1 MKLIKNSPKIWIKK
15 FPWKKKSSNKYSRG
29 RVLILGGQKN
39 MIGATILAAEA
50 CLRVGVGSV
59 KIICTKET
67 IQILSIKF
75 PSALKIE
82 INNISYLKSFLKKE
96 RKTTSVALV
105 GPGAGNNAKTMKY
118 TEEILKHIKYV
129 ILDADALNSFQ
140 HRTKKLLKYLDEYK
154 LITPHKAEFQR
165 LFPSIENSLESK
177 EKVLKFLRLCKSN
190 ILLKGNT
197 TLIGSNKT
205 IIKNSH
211 SSSELAVIGS
221 GDVLAGII
229 TSLVG
234 DNKMSVLEAASAGAW
249 LHGDISKKHGKGLI
263 SEDLIKGIPLALK
276 RLKNE

>member
-1 MKLIKNSPKIWIKK
+1 
-15 FPWKKKSSNKYSRG
+15 
-29 RVLILGGQKN
+29 

-67 IQILSIKF
+67 IKTLSLKF
-75 PSALKIE
+75 PSVLKVE

-105 GPGAGNNAKTMKY
+105 GPGAGSNSKTMKF
-118 TEEILKHIKYV
+118 TEEILKQIKYV

-140 HRTKKLLKYLDEYK
+140 HKTKKLLKHLDKFK
-154 LITPHKAEFQR
+154 LITPHKKEFHR
-165 LFPSIENSLESK
+165 LFPSIKTSLEDK
-177 EKVLKFLRLCKSN
+177 EKVLKFIKLCKSN

-197 TLIGSNKT
+197 TLIGSNKK
-205 IIKNSH
+205 IIKNTH

-229 TSLVG
+229 ASLVG
-234 DNKMSVLEAASAGAW
+234 DNKMSIIEAAAAAAW
-249 LHGDISKKHGKGLI
+249 LHGDIARKYGKGLI
-263 SEDLIKGIPLALK
+263 SEDLIKGIQSGLERLAK
-276 RLKNE
+276 K

>member
-1 MKLIKNSPKIWIKK
+1 
-15 FPWKKKSSNKYSRG
+15 
-29 RVLILGGQKN
+29 

-96 RKTTSVALV
+96 SKTTSVALV
-105 GPGAGNNAKTMKY
+105 GPGAGNNTKTMKF

-129 ILDADALNSFQ
+129 ILDADALNSFKNK
-140 HRTKKLLKYLDEYK
+140 TKKFLKYLDKYK
-154 LITPHKAEFQR
+154 LITPHKAEFHR
-165 LFPSIENSLESK
+165 LFPTIKKNLENK
-177 EKVLKFLRLCKSN
+177 EKVSKFLELCKSN

-197 TLIGSNKT
+197 TLIGSNKK

-229 TSLVG
+229 ASLVG
-234 DNKMSVLEAASAGAW
+234 DNKMSIMEAAAAGAW
-249 LHGDISKKHGKGLI
+249 LHGDIAKKNGRGLI
-263 SEDLIKGIPLALK
+263 SEDLIKGIPSALK
-276 RLKNE
+276 RLKK

>member
-1 MKLIKNSPKIWIKK
+1 MKLIKNTPEIWIKK

-39 MIGATILAAEA
+39 MVGATILAAEA

-67 IQILSIKF
+67 IRILSLKF
-75 PSALKIE
+75 PSVLKVE
-82 INNISYLKSFLKKE
+82 INNISYLTSFLKKE
-96 RKTTSVALV
+96 KKNTSVALV
-105 GPGAGNNAKTMKY
+105 GPGAGSNSKTMKF
-118 TEEILKHIKYV
+118 TEEVLKHIKYV

-140 HRTKKLLKYLDEYK
+140 NKTKKLLKYLDKFK
-154 LITPHKAEFQR
+154 LITPHKAEFHR
-165 LFPSIENSLESK
+165 LFPSIKRNLENK
-177 EKVLKFLRLCKSN
+177 EKVLKFLKLCKSN
-190 ILLKGNT
+190 ILFKGNT
-197 TLIGSNKT
+197 TLIGSNQK

-234 DNKMSVLEAASAGAW
+234 DDKMSVVEAAAAGAW
-249 LHGDISKKHGKGLI
+249 LHGDIAKKYGRGLI
-263 SEDLIKGIPLALK
+263 SEDLIKGIPGALK

>member
-1 MKLIKNSPKIWIKK
+1 MKLIKNTPKIWIKK

-50 CLRVGVGSV
+50 CLRVGVGSI
-59 KIICTKET
+59 KIICTKDT
-67 IQILSIKF
+67 IRILSMKF
-75 PSALKIE
+75 PSALKVE

-96 RKTTSVALV
+96 CKTTSVALV
-105 GPGAGNNAKTMKY
+105 GPGAGNSSKTMKF
-118 TEEILKHIKYV
+118 TVEVLKHIKYV

-140 HRTKKLLKYLDEYK
+140 YKTKKLIKYLDKYK
-154 LITPHKAEFQR
+154 LITPHNGEFHR
-165 LFPSIENSLESK
+165 LFPSIKRSLSNK
-177 EKVLKFLRLCKSN
+177 EKVSKFLKLCKSN

-197 TLIGSNKT
+197 TVIGSNKK
-205 IIKNSH
+205 IIVNTH

-221 GDVLAGII
+221 GDVLAGLI

-234 DNKMSVLEAASAGAW
+234 DKKMSINDAAAAATW
-249 LHGDISKKHGKGLI
+249 LHGDIAKRFGRGVI
-263 SEDLIKGIPLALK
+263 SEDLVKGIKIALQ